1 MSIKTDKISENQICA
16 KGVPLLQSPA
26 LSLRRHL
33 RLACATAL
41 LLYLAAPRPSHAQSE
56 ATIKL
61 SEPLG
66 TSLDQALAE
75 AVRKSGV
82 PSASIGIVQ
91 GGKVVYLRA
100 FGAAKLDP
108 TVPAEPSMAYPIGSI
123 TKQFTAACLLLLM
136 QDGKLTIDDPVSRW
150 LPQLTRAHD
159 VTIAELLS
167 HTSGYEDY
175 APQDYT
181 IPAWTKPVDPQKLV
195 NEWADKPLDFDPGTM
210 WQYSNTN
217 FVVASLI
224 IEKASGMSYFAFLRK
239 RILEPLGLSSA
250 LDLDTQRGQL
260 RVKGYERRALG
271 PLRPAILEA
280 PGWYYGDANLALT
293 VGDLL
298 RWDLSLIDRRL
309 LSGPSYDRMESE
321 VMLKGGGSTGYGL
334 GMEVK
339 TSGGRR
345 LLEHSGEVGGFV
357 SENMVWPDDKTALAV
372 LTNQEGPGAIEIAH
386 AVAPL
391 LFSTPETTVADPASA
406 GLEAQV
412 KSMLTDLEEGRIDAH
427 LLTTDCAFYFSSET
441 LGDFSSSL
449 KPLGPV
455 TKVTQNSHSLRGGM
469 TYRDFSAHFAGGR
482 TVTVSTYWTA
492 DGRLEQFLVEATR

>member
-1 MSIKTDKISENQICA
+1 MSIKTDKTSENQIRA
-16 KGVPLLQSPA
+16 KGVHLLQSPA

-41 LLYLAAPRPSHAQSE
+41 LLCLAAPRPAHAQSE

-100 FGAAKLDP
+100 FGAAKLEP

-150 LPQLTRAHD
+150 LPLLTRAHD

-195 NEWADKPLDFDPGTM
+195 NEWAGKPLDFDPGTM

-260 RVKGYERRALG
+260 RVEGYERRALG

-298 RWDLSLIDRRL
+298 RWDLSLIDRSL

-321 VMLKGGGSTGYGL
+321 VMLKGGGSTAYGL
-334 GMEVK
+334 GIEVK

-357 SENMVWPDDKTALAV
+357 LRKYGLARRQNSARRADQPGGPGGDRDRTCRRATAL
-372 LTNQEGPGAIEIAH
+372 LNPGDH
-386 AVAPL
+386 GCRPRQRR
-391 LFSTPETTVADPASA
+391 P
-406 GLEAQV
+406 
-412 KSMLTDLEEGRIDAH
+412 
-427 LLTTDCAFYFSSET
+427 
-441 LGDFSSSL
+441 
-449 KPLGPV
+449 
-455 TKVTQNSHSLRGGM
+455 
-469 TYRDFSAHFAGGR
+469 
-482 TVTVSTYWTA
+482 
-492 DGRLEQFLVEATR
+492 